1 MMNTTTVRNSLSR
14 WFRTPATRGALA
26 AALSMALLVGGML
39 IWGFWDPTERTDRI
53 PVAIVNEDTP
63 ATTTARTVDLG
74 TQITEQVVASPTL
87 DWVETNI
94 ADATAGL
101 ESGAFY
107 GILRLPPDLSTNVAT
122 LDSANPTPAQVEF
135 ITTDATNY
143 LASEIAQDAFAQ
155 VDAELNKNITLN
167 FLNEVYDALPQSREQ
182 GALAVAG
189 AEQLGQQINAAT
201 AAASELASGASA
213 LATST
218 ATLAAASGEATN
230 LTATV
235 TSETSTTSKT
245 SQQVAANVASISTAV
260 AAVDTSLAKVQ
271 QDLTAKG
278 ETALAAQVGASRTAL
293 ATTVVQPLTAL
304 VQTSNQLAAQ
314 NTKAATD
321 AQAASTKTASVNTQ
335 ATALD
340 SAVKNESQRAA
351 SLSTVL
357 TDQATPASAEL
368 SADLAA
374 AAAKVPPVSDAQRQA
389 FTEVLSDP
397 VRVEQVRLNSV
408 AHLGQGLA
416 PYFLPVALFL
426 GALTTFLLLRPLQPR
441 LLQSGARPG
450 AVALSSWAPALVW
463 GVVQVLVLLLGL
475 VVLRLGAAA
484 WFPLVGMLLLSAACF
499 LAVVQVLKAA
509 FGGLGNYLAIV
520 LLVVQL
526 VAVGG
531 VFPIE
536 TSNGLF
542 RALHPLLPMTYSVD
556 GIRRSIAGG
565 PLSPFLWQ
573 DAAVLLVVT
582 VACLA
587 ITAALVNR
595 RRMVK
600 PAALQPEVVLQ

>member
-1 MMNTTTVRNSLSR
+1 MTNTSAVRNSLMR
-14 WFRTPATRGALA
+14 WFRTPPTRGAMA
-26 AALSMALLVGGML
+26 AVLSLALLIGGL
-39 IWGFWDPTERTDRI
+39 LVWGFWDPTERTDRI
-53 PVAIVNEDTP
+53 PVAIVNEDAP
-63 ATTTARTVDLG
+63 ANTSARTVDLG
-74 TQITEQVVASPTL
+74 TQITDQVLASPTL
-87 DWVETNI
+87 DWVETDI
-94 ADATAGL
+94 ANATAGL

-107 GILRLPPDLSTNVAT
+107 GILRLPPDLSTNLAT
-122 LDSANPTPAQVEF
+122 LDSANPRPAQVEF

-143 LASEIAQDAFAQ
+143 LASGIAQDAFAE

-189 AEQLGQQINAAT
+189 AEQLGQEVAAAT
-201 AAASELASGASA
+201 TAAGELAAGAAA
-213 LATST
+213 LATTT
-218 ATLAAASGEATN
+218 ATLAQGAGEVANGTASVTTETTAASK
-230 LTATV
+230 
-235 TSETSTTSKT
+235 S
-245 SQQVAANVASISTAV
+245 SQQVAANVASISAAV
-260 AAVDTSLAKVQ
+260 TAVDTSLAKVQ

-278 ETALAAQVGASRTAL
+278 ETALAAQVGASRTTL

-304 VQTSNQLAAQ
+304 AQTSNQLAAQ
-314 NTKAATD
+314 SNKAATD
-321 AQAASTKTASVNTQ
+321 AQTTSTKAASVSSQ
-335 ATALD
+335 ATSLD
-340 SAVKNESQRAA
+340 TAVKAESERAA
-351 SLSTVL
+351 ALSTAL
-357 TDQATPASAEL
+357 KDQATPASAEL

-397 VRVEQVRLNSV
+397 VRVEQVRLNPV

-426 GALTTFLLLRPLQPR
+426 GAFATFLFMRPLQPR
-441 LLQSGARPG
+441 LLQSGAKPG
-450 AVALSSWAPALVW
+450 AATLNSWAPAMAW
-463 GVVQVLVLLLGL
+463 GAVQVLVLLLGM

-499 LAVVQVLKAA
+499 LAIVQVLKTA

-526 VAVGG
+526 VAAGG

-542 RALHPLLPMTYSVD
+542 RALHPLLPMTYSID

-573 DAAVLLVVT
+573 DAAVLLLVT
-582 VACLA
+582 LACLG

-595 RRMVK
+595 RRTVK
-600 PAALQPEVVLQ
+600 MATLQPQVVMQ

>member
-1 MMNTTTVRNSLSR
+1 MMKLATVRNSLAR
-14 WFRTPATRGALA
+14 WFRTPRARGAMA
-26 AALSMALLVGGML
+26 AALSMALLIGGML
-39 IWGFWDPTERTDRI
+39 VWGFWDPTERADRI

-63 ATTTARTVDLG
+63 ANTTVRTVDLG
-74 TQITEQVVASPTL
+74 SQITEQVLASSSL
-87 DWVETNI
+87 DWNE
-94 ADATAGL
+94 ATMAEAEAGL
-101 ESGAFY
+101 QSGEYY
-107 GILRLPPDLSTNVAT
+107 GILRLPSDLSSNVAT
-122 LDSANPTPAQVEF
+122 LDTANPVPAQVEF

-155 VDAELNKNITLN
+155 VDSELNKRITLN

-189 AEQLGQQINAAT
+189 AEQLEQTVAAAT
-201 AAASELASGASA
+201 TAASELATGAAA
-213 LATST
+213 LATAT
-218 ATLAAASGEATN
+218 TTLAAGAGEAAN

-235 TSETSTTSKT
+235 ASETATTAKT
-245 SQQVAANVASISTAV
+245 SQQVSASAGSISAAV
-260 AAVDTSLAKVQ
+260 TAVDTSLAAVQ
-271 QDLTAKG
+271 QELTAKG

-293 ATTVVQPLTAL
+293 ATTVVQPMSGL
-304 VQTSNQLAAQ
+304 VQSSNQLAAQ
-314 NTKAATD
+314 NTKASTD
-321 AQAASTKTASVNTQ
+321 AQAASTKAASVNTQ
-335 ATALD
+335 AAALD
-340 SAVKNESQRAA
+340 SAVKTENQRAA
-351 SLSTVL
+351 SLSAAL
-357 TDQATPASAEL
+357 KDQATPASAEL
-368 SADLAA
+368 SASLAA
-374 AAAKVPPVSDAQRQA
+374 AAAKVPPVSAAQRQA

-397 VRVEQVRLNSV
+397 VRVEEVRLDSV

-426 GALTTFLLLRPLQPR
+426 GALTTFLLMRPLQAR
-441 LLQSGARPG
+441 LLQSGVGPA
-450 AVALSSWAPALVW
+450 AATMSSWTPAMVW
-463 GVVQVLVLLLGL
+463 GVAQVLVLLLGM

-499 LAVVQVLKAA
+499 LAIVQVLKAA

-520 LLVVQL
+520 LLMLQL
-526 VAVGG
+526 VASGG

-542 RALHPLLPMTYSVD
+542 RALHPLLPMTYSID

-587 ITAALVNR
+587 ITAALVSR
-595 RRMVK
+595 RRTVK
-600 PAALQPEVVLQ
+600 PSVLEPQVVLQ

>member
-1 MMNTTTVRNSLSR
+1 MINAKALRNSLSR
-14 WFRTPATRGALA
+14 WFRSPTARGAMA
-26 AALSMALLVGGML
+26 AAVTMALLVGGFL
-39 IWGFWDPTERTDRI
+39 VWGFWDPTERTDRI

-63 ATTTARTVDLG
+63 ATSASRTVDVG
-74 TQITEQVVASPTL
+74 TQITDEVLASPTL
-87 DWVETNI
+87 DWVET
-94 ADATAGL
+94 DMATAQAGL
-101 ESGAFY
+101 DSGAFY

-122 LDSANPTPAQVEF
+122 LDSANPKPAQVEF
-135 ITTDATNY
+135 ITNDSTNY
-143 LASEIAQDAFAQ
+143 LAGEIAQGAFAE

-189 AEQLGQQINAAT
+189 AEQLGKEVEAAT
-201 AAASELASGASA
+201 AAAGELAAGAAA
-213 LATST
+213 LATTT
-218 ATLAAASGEATN
+218 ATLAQGAGEVASG
-230 LTATV
+230 TAAV
-235 TSETSTTSKT
+235 TTETTAVSKS
-245 SQQVAANVASISTAV
+245 SQQVAASVASISAAAT
-260 AAVDTSLAKVQ
+260 AVDTSLAKVQ

-314 NTKAATD
+314 STKAATD
-321 AQAASTKTASVNTQ
+321 AQSASTKAASVSSQ
-335 ATALD
+335 ASALD
-340 SAVKNESQRAA
+340 SAVKTENERAA
-351 SLSTVL
+351 ALNATL
-357 TDQATPASAEL
+357 KDRATPASAEL

-374 AAAKVPPVSDAQRQA
+374 AAAKVPPVSDAQREA

-397 VRVEQVRLNSV
+397 VRVEQVRLNPV

-416 PYFLPVALFL
+416 PYFLPVALFV
-426 GALTTFLLLRPLQPR
+426 GAMVSFLLLRPLQPR
-441 LLQSGARPG
+441 LLQSGSRPVT
-450 AVALSSWAPALVW
+450 AALTSWSPAMVW
-463 GVVQVLVLLLGL
+463 GVVQVLVLLLGM

-484 WFPLVGMLLLSAACF
+484 WFPLVAMLLLSAACF
-499 LAVVQVLKAA
+499 VAIVQVLKAA

-573 DAAVLLVVT
+573 DAAVLLLITLV
-582 VACLA
+582 CLG
-587 ITAALVNR
+587 ITMALVNR
-595 RRMVK
+595 RRTVK
-600 PAALQPEVVLQ
+600 PAALAREVVLQ

>member
-1 MMNTTTVRNSLSR
+1 MTNTSAVRNSLIR
-14 WFRTPATRGALA
+14 WFRSPVARGAMA
-26 AALSMALLVGGML
+26 ATLSVALLLGGFL
-39 IWGFWDPTERTDRI
+39 VWGFWDPTERTDRI
-53 PVAIVNEDTP
+53 PVALVNEDTP
-63 ATTTARTVDLG
+63 ANSTSRTVDVG
-74 TQITEQVVASPTL
+74 TQITDQVLASPTL

-94 ADATAGL
+94 AEAKAGL
-101 ESGAFY
+101 DSGAFY
-107 GILRLPPDLSTNVAT
+107 AILRLPPDLSANVAT
-122 LDSANPTPAQVEF
+122 LDSANPRPAQVEF
-135 ITTDATNY
+135 ITTDSTNY
-143 LASEIAQDAFAQ
+143 LASEMAQDAFAE
-155 VDAELNKNITLN
+155 VDAALNKNITLN

-189 AEQLGQQINAAT
+189 AEQLGKEVAAAT
-201 AAASELASGASA
+201 TVAGELAAGAAALS
-213 LATST
+213 TST
-218 ATLAAASGEATN
+218 AALAQGATEVANGTAAVTTET
-230 LTATV
+230 TA
-235 TSETSTTSKT
+235 SAKSA
-245 SQQVAANVASISTAV
+245 QQVAASAASISAAAT
-260 AAVDTSLAKVQ
+260 AVDTSLAKVQ

-293 ATTVVQPLTAL
+293 ATTVVQPLTGL

-314 NTKAATD
+314 TTKAATD
-321 AQAASTKTASVNTQ
+321 AQSASTKAASVSSQ
-335 ATALD
+335 ASSLD
-340 SAVKNESQRAA
+340 AAVKAESDRANT
-351 SLSTVL
+351 LNTTL
-357 TDQATPASAEL
+357 KDKATPASAEL

-374 AAAKVPPVSDAQRQA
+374 AAAKVPPVSDAQREA

-426 GALTTFLLLRPLQPR
+426 GSMATFLLLRPLQQR
-441 LLQSGARPG
+441 LLQSGARPW
-450 AVALSSWAPALVW
+450 ATTLSSWSPALVW
-463 GVVQVLVLLLGL
+463 GVVQVVVLMLGM

-484 WFPLVGMLLLSAACF
+484 WFPLLAMLLLSVACF
-499 LAVVQVLKAA
+499 LAIVQLLKAA
-509 FGGLGNYLAIV
+509 FGGLGNYLAFV
-520 LLVVQL
+520 LLTVQL

-573 DAAVLLVVT
+573 DAAVLVVVT
-582 VACLA
+582 GVCLA

-595 RRMVK
+595 RRTVK
-600 PAALQPEVVLQ
+600 PAALQAQVVLQ

>member
-1 MMNTTTVRNSLSR
+1 MINTKAVRTALGR
-14 WFRTPATRGALA
+14 WFRSPAARGAMA
-26 AALSMALLVGGML
+26 AALSIALLFGGFL
-39 IWGFWDPTERTDRI
+39 VWGFWDPNERTDRI

-63 ATTTARTVDLG
+63 ATSTSRTVDVG
-74 TQITEQVVASPTL
+74 TQITDQVLASPTL
-87 DWVETNI
+87 DWVETDMAN
-94 ADATAGL
+94 AQAGL

-107 GILRLPPDLSTNVAT
+107 GILRLPPDLSANVAT
-122 LDSANPTPAQVEF
+122 LDSANPKPAQVEF
-135 ITTDATNY
+135 VTNDSTNY
-143 LASEIAQDAFAQ
+143 LAGEMAQDAFAE

-189 AEQLGQQINAAT
+189 AEQLGKEVEAAT
-201 AAASELASGASA
+201 TAAGELAAGASA
-213 LATST
+213 LVATTTALAQGASEVASGSAAVTTETTATSK
-218 ATLAAASGEATN
+218 S
-230 LTATV
+230 
-235 TSETSTTSKT
+235 
-245 SQQVAANVASISTAV
+245 SQQVAASVASISAAV

-271 QDLTAKG
+271 QDLTTKG

-321 AQAASTKTASVNTQ
+321 AQTTSTKAASVSSQASGLE
-335 ATALD
+335 A
-340 SAVKNESQRAA
+340 AVKTENERAA
-351 SLSTVL
+351 ALSATL
-357 TDQATPASAEL
+357 KDRATPASAEL

-374 AAAKVPPVSDAQRQA
+374 AAAKVPPVSDAQREA

-397 VRVEQVRLNSV
+397 VRVEQVRLNPV

-416 PYFLPVALFL
+416 PYFLPIALFL
-426 GALTTFLLLRPLQPR
+426 GAMATFMLLRPLQPS
-441 LLQSGARPG
+441 LLQSGVKPTAT
-450 AVALSSWAPALVW
+450 ALSSWAPAMVW
-463 GVVQVLVLLLGL
+463 GVVQVLVLVLGL
-475 VVLRLGAAA
+475 VALRLGAAA
-484 WFPLVGMLLLSAACF
+484 WFPLLGMLVLSAACF
-499 LAVVQVLKAA
+499 LAIVQVLKAA
-509 FGGLGNYLAIV
+509 FGGLGNYLAVV

-556 GIRRSIAGG
+556 GIRRSISGG

-582 VACLA
+582 LACLG
-587 ITAALVNR
+587 ITVALVNR
-595 RRMVK
+595 RRTVT
-600 PAALQPEVVLQ
+600 AATLSREVVLQ

>member
-1 MMNTTTVRNSLSR
+1 MINTRAVRNALSR
-14 WFRTPATRGALA
+14 WFRSPAARGAMA
-26 AALSMALLVGGML
+26 AALSMALLFGGFL
-39 IWGFWDPTERTDRI
+39 VWGFWDPTERTDRI

-63 ATTTARTVDLG
+63 ATATNRTVDVG
-74 TQITEQVVASPTL
+74 TQITDQVLASPTL
-87 DWVETNI
+87 DWVETDI
-94 ADATAGL
+94 ANARAGL
-101 ESGAFY
+101 DSGAFY
-107 GILRLPPDLSTNVAT
+107 GILRLPPDLSANVAT
-122 LDSANPTPAQVEF
+122 LDSANPKPAQVEF
-135 ITTDATNY
+135 ITTDSTNY
-143 LASEIAQDAFAQ
+143 LASELAQDAFAA
-155 VDAELNKNITLN
+155 VDAELNKSITLN

-189 AEQLGQQINAAT
+189 AEQLGKEVAAAT
-201 AAASELASGASA
+201 AAASELSAGVAA
-213 LATST
+213 LATTT
-218 ATLAAASGEATN
+218 ATLAQGTSEVASGTAAVTTET
-230 LTATV
+230 TATA
-235 TSETSTTSKT
+235 KT
-245 SQQVAANVASISTAV
+245 SQQVAASVASISAAAT
-260 AAVDTSLAKVQ
+260 AVDTSLAKVQ

-321 AQAASTKTASVNTQ
+321 AQSASTKAASVSSQ
-335 ATALD
+335 ASALD
-340 SAVKNESQRAA
+340 ASVKAESERAA
-351 SLSTVL
+351 ALNTTL
-357 TDQATPASAEL
+357 KDRATPVSAEL

-374 AAAKVPPVSDAQRQA
+374 AAAKVPPVSDAQRDA
-389 FTEVLSDP
+389 FTEVLADP
-397 VRVEQVRLNSV
+397 VRVEQVRLNPV

-426 GALTTFLLLRPLQPR
+426 GAMATFMLLRPLQQR
-441 LLQSGARPG
+441 LLQSGARPSTT
-450 AVALSSWAPALVW
+450 ALSSWAPAMVW
-463 GVVQVLVLLLGL
+463 GVVQVLVLLLGM

-484 WFPLVGMLLLSAACF
+484 WFPLLAMLLLSAACF
-499 LAVVQVLKAA
+499 LAIVQLLKAA
-509 FGGLGNYLAIV
+509 FGGLGNYLAVV

-582 VACLA
+582 LACLG
-587 ITAALVNR
+587 ITVALVNR
-595 RRMVK
+595 RRTVK
-600 PAALQPEVVLQ
+600 LAGLAREVVLQ